1 MQSID
6 IKVLT
11 TDKNVEDWIPYR
23 AHECDA
29 GADLLAAERVTLAP
43 QCSVLVKTG
52 VAVDIPV
59 GYVGLVFPRS
69 GLASKRKLRLG
80 NCVGVIDAGY
90 QGEIMVS
97 LYNDN
102 ADFIPPEVINI
113 GNRIS
118 VYTSSG
124 CGFIV
129 SRITRFGD
137 SFSDRYAC
145 SGRDI
150 SGRRSITC

>member
-113 GNRIS
+113 GDRIAQLVIIPIVTPKFRIVDEFNNAS
-118 VYTSSG
+118 VRG
-124 CGFIV
+124 AKGFG
-129 SRITRFGD
+129 STGK
-137 SFSDRYAC
+137 
-145 SGRDI
+145 
-150 SGRRSITC
+150 